1 MRQSIESIILSMT
14 DDEMTDRIRT
24 NHAALAVHRG
34 AKIDKNPAFDPLV
47 KGRKIGDYLDA
58 ATRMYALINQSGA
71 MLSCL
76 AICCTLLCFASGFFG
91 RIVLSTHEHDRIGL
105 NG

>member
-1 MRQSIESIILSMT
+1 MRQSIESIILTIMQ
-14 DDEMTDRIRT
+14 M
-24 NHAALAVHRG
+24 NYAVQRG
-34 AKIDKNPAFDPLV
+34 AKIEKNPAFDPLV

-71 MLSCL
+71 MLSC
-76 AICCTLLCFASGFFG
+76 CHASPFVAPFYAL
-91 RIVLSTHEHDRIGL
+91 RVLSRHEHDRIGF